1 MRLVALTLLASLAAD
16 SPESVSVSSPT
27 AQLITVTLGG
37 IAAIITAAS
46 LFANARRRRQAE
58 ADAIPVPAPADP
70 ESSIARIR
78 ERLTAV
84 ETRVG
89 IHDRVLEDHGEQLQL
104 HRAVDVVAEAEAA
117 PRRRRRPAGAP

>member
-1 MRLVALTLLASLAAD
+1 MRLLTLVLLASLSAD

-27 AQLITVTLGG
+27 AQLVTVTLGG

-46 LFANARRRRQAE
+46 LFAGARRRRQAE
-58 ADAIPVPAPADP
+58 ADAIPLPPPSDP
-70 ESSIARIR
+70 ENSIARLR

-84 ETRVG
+84 ETRVN

-104 HRAVDVVAEAEAA
+104 HRAVDVVAEAAAA
-117 PRRRRRPAGAP
+117 PRRRRRAAGET